1 MAYIT
6 LRKIHL
12 FAASLAVI
20 LVMGSVR
27 AMDDSGIRSLMAGV
41 DHEVSFEPDNP
52 ESVKGI
58 PVNFDNAATTPAFKS
73 VLNAIADE
81 MNTYAAIGRS
91 YGSKSTIST
100 ERYNEYRD
108 TVLKFFGADAK
119 RGQDDKY
126 TVIYVNNTTDG
137 INRLSQM
144 LVRDKNDLVITSRME
159 HHANDLP
166 WRNRA
171 TVLHAEVDDHGRLD
185 IDEVQRLLVENAGK
199 VKLVSITAASNVT
212 GYVNDV
218 HDIARRAHKYGA
230 KIVVDG
236 AQIAAHKPFSMRG
249 KTPEEDIDFFVF
261 SAHKLYAPF
270 GGGAIIGLKDE
281 LEMAPPA
288 WRGGGNVQVVTD
300 ETVRLLEPP
309 DRHEAG
315 SPNYFGVVAMYQ
327 AMKEIQS
334 DRVGGFDYLVR
345 HEMQLLGKTV
355 DALRTMPEV
364 VMYNFCTDPACPTRD
379 KCDQLGSERVG
390 LVVFNVKGISSR
402 VVAKELAKKGIA
414 TREGAFCAHT
424 YAARL
429 MNVSEDQLKRRGH
442 PPRMIRVSF
451 GIYNSE
457 EEVDY
462 FLDTLKEIIASK

>member
-1 MAYIT
+1 MAHRIPGKFS
-6 LRKIHL
+6 LVAVGLIVVL
-12 FAASLAVI
+12 AA
-20 LVMGSVR
+20 GSVW
-27 AMDDSGIRSLMAGV
+27 AMDSSGIRDLMAGV
-41 DHEVSFEPDNP
+41 DHEVVFEPGNP
-52 ESVKGI
+52 ESAKGI

-73 VLNAIADE
+73 VLDAIRDE
-81 MNTYAAIGRS
+81 MDTYAAIGRS
-91 YGSKSTIST
+91 YGAKSTIST
-100 ERYNEYRD
+100 ARYNEYRQ
-108 TVLKFFGADAK
+108 TVLEFFGADAK

-137 INRLSQM
+137 LNRLSEM
-144 LVRDKNDLVITSRME
+144 LVGGKDDLVITSRME

-171 TVLHAEVDDHGRLD
+171 TVLHAEVDDHGHLD
-185 IDEVQRLLVENAGK
+185 VAEVQRLLVENAGK

-270 GGGAIIGLKDE
+270 GGGAIIGLQDE
-281 LEMAPPA
+281 LEIAPPA

-315 SPNYFGVVAMYQ
+315 SPNYFGVVAMHQ
-327 AMKEIQS
+327 AMKEIMS
-334 DRVGGFDYLVR
+334 DRVGGFDYLVH
-345 HEMQLLGKTV
+345 HEMQLLSKTV
-355 DALRTMPEV
+355 EAMRQMPEV
-364 VMYNFCTDPACPTRD
+364 EMYNFCTDRACPTRD
-379 KCDQLGSERVG
+379 KCDQIGEDRVG
-390 LVVFNVKGISSR
+390 IVVFNVKGISSR
-402 VVAKELAKKGIA
+402 VVAKELAQKGIA

-429 MNVSEDQLKRRGH
+429 MKVSEDQLKRTGH

-462 FLDTLKEIIASK
+462 FLKTLKEIIAAK